1 MKKKL
6 TEKEIREAIELEIK
20 SSLKDGG
27 YYEKLGRGRRL
38 VKYLYYDDICIQ
50 QQMTNT
56 VLGELYDRCDDNDV
70 MDYYFELNEVI
81 NSLLDEYENDLD
93 KINEMI
99 KKNARE
105 E

>member
-1 MKKKL
+1 
-6 TEKEIREAIELEIK
+6 
-20 SSLKDGG
+20 
-27 YYEKLGRGRRL
+27 
-38 VKYLYYDDICIQ
+38 
-50 QQMTNT
+50 MTNT